1 MNRLAENDI
10 EPMLDPADPLVRDIL
25 AAMPDALAMIA
36 VHDDQSMQLP
46 ITIKVITEPLDDFLP
61 FSHAVRQRAK

>member
-1 MNRLAENDI
+1 MNRQAENNI
-10 EPMLDPADPLVRDIL
+10 KPTRPGPLARDIL